1 MTDSMA
7 HDAHAIAEAVKLGM
21 FMDDA
26 ASRGLGMHIEAVGPG
41 YARIAMTVRPDM
53 LNGFKICH
61 GGFITTLADS
71 ALRVRLQQLQRS
83 HRRLRHR
90 RGLSGAGARRRSPG
104 GGVSRGRA
112 HRPHRR
118 LRHQGH
124 RPARQGRR
132 RDAGTLA
139 HDQGQA
145 GRSALRRRTMPVQEA
160 VARRPRADRARTARR
175 TAGAAARAPALV
187 AATTPTTTLR
197 TTATTFDAAEVNRP
211 T

>member
-71 ALRVRLQQLQRS
+71 AFAFACNSYNEVTVASGIVVDFLSPAHQGDRLVAECHEVARTGRTGVYDIKVTDQDGKTIMVMRGRS
-83 HRRLRHR
+83 H
-90 RGLSGAGARRRSPG
+90 
-104 GGVSRGRA
+104 
-112 HRPHRR
+112 
-118 LRHQGH
+118 
-124 RPARQGRR
+124 
-132 RDAGTLA
+132 
-139 HDQGQA
+139 
-145 GRSALRRRTMPVQEA
+145 TMKGKQVVQ
-160 VARRPRADRARTARR
+160 
-175 TAGAAARAPALV
+175 L
-187 AATTPTTTLR
+187 
-197 TTATTFDAAEVNRP
+197 
-211 T
+211 